1 MIERIVPAGT
11 RTSEAYEDLP
21 EARLFPEE
29 EPIVKSAVAK
39 RRGEFTTARHCARQ
53 ALTRLG
59 APAGAILTG
68 ERGAPL
74 WPEGVVGSITH
85 CEGYRAAVVA
95 RTADVLSIG
104 VDAEPALPLPEGV
117 LEAVALPDEQIMVKE
132 LLETAPEVPWDRL
145 LFSAKESVYKAWFP
159 LTRRFLE
166 FEEARLHFGR
176 AEGTPLEGT
185 FTARLLA
192 GPAPAGGRTLHT
204 FDGRWLVAD
213 GIVLSSVTVL
223 A

>member
-1 MIERIVPAGT
+1 MIERIVPTETETA
-11 RTSEAYEDLP
+11 EAYGDLP
-21 EARLFPEE
+21 EATLLPEE

-95 RTADVLSIG
+95 RPAHITSIG
-104 VDAEPALPLPEGV
+104 VDAEPALPLPSGV
-117 LEAVALPDEQIMVKE
+117 LEAVALADEQVAVKE
-132 LLETAPEVPWDRL
+132 LLESAPDVRWDRL
-145 LFSAKESVYKAWFP
+145 LFSAKESVYKAWYP

-166 FEEARLHFGR
+166 FEEARLVFDPAG
-176 AEGTPLEGT
+176 GT
-185 FTARLLA
+185 FTAHLLA
-192 GPAPAGGRTLHT
+192 GPARAGSRTLHT
-204 FDGRWLVAD
+204 FDGRWLSQD
-213 GIVLSSVTVL
+213 GIVLTSVTVP

>member
-1 MIERIVPAGT
+1 MIERIVPAEAET
-11 RTSEAYEDLP
+11 AEAYGDLP
-21 EARLFPEE
+21 EATLFPEE
-29 EPIVKSAVAK
+29 ALLVKSAVAQ

-68 ERGAPL
+68 ERGAPM

-85 CEGYRAAVVA
+85 CVGYRAAVVA
-95 RTADVLSIG
+95 RPAHVVSIG

-117 LEAVALPDEQIMVKE
+117 LEAVALPDEQIAVKE
-132 LLETAPEVPWDRL
+132 LLVTAPGVAWDRL

-166 FEEARLHFGR
+166 FEEARLVFDPAG
-176 AEGTPLEGT
+176 GT
-185 FTARLLA
+185 FTAQLLA
-192 GPAPAGGRTLHT
+192 GPARAGSRTLHT
-204 FDGRWLVAD
+204 FDGRWLSDD
-213 GIVLSSVTVL
+213 GIVLTSVTVP

>member
-11 RTSEAYEDLP
+11 ETAEAYGDLP
-21 EARLFPEE
+21 EATLFPEE
-29 EPIVKSAVAK
+29 ELIVKSAVAK

-68 ERGAPL
+68 ERGAPQ

-85 CEGYRAAVVA
+85 CDGYRAAVVA
-95 RTADVLSIG
+95 RPALVTSIG
-104 VDAEPALPLPEGV
+104 IDAEPALPLPSGV
-117 LEAVALPDEQIMVKE
+117 LDAVALADEQVAIKE
-132 LLETAPEVPWDRL
+132 LLASVPQVPWDRL

-159 LTRRFLE
+159 LMRRFLE
-166 FEEARLHFGR
+166 FEGARLVFDPAG
-176 AEGTPLEGT
+176 GT
-185 FTARLLA
+185 FTAHLLA
-192 GPAPAGGRTLHT
+192 GPAIAGSRTLHT
-204 FDGRWLVAD
+204 FDGRWLSEN
-213 GIVLSSVTVL
+213 GIVLTSVTVP

>member
-1 MIERIVPAGT
+1 MIERIVPAEAET
-11 RTSEAYEDLP
+11 AEAYGDLP
-21 EARLFPEE
+21 EATLFPEE
-29 EPIVKSAVAK
+29 ALLVKSAVAQ

-68 ERGAPL
+68 ERGAPM

-85 CEGYRAAVVA
+85 CVGYRAAVVA
-95 RTADVLSIG
+95 RPTHVAAIG

-117 LEAVALPDEQIMVKE
+117 LEAVALPDEQIAVKE
-132 LLETAPEVPWDRL
+132 LLVTAPGVAWDRL

-166 FEEARLHFGR
+166 FEEARIVFDPAG
-176 AEGTPLEGT
+176 GT
-185 FTARLLA
+185 FTAQLLA
-192 GPAPAGGRTLHT
+192 GPARAGGRTLHT
-204 FDGRWLVAD
+204 FDGRWLSDD
-213 GIVLSSVTVL
+213 GIVLTSVTVP

>member
-1 MIERIVPAGT
+1 MIERIVPAEAET
-11 RTSEAYEDLP
+11 AEAYGDLP
-21 EARLFPEE
+21 EATLFPEE
-29 EPIVKSAVAK
+29 ALLVKSAVAQ

-68 ERGAPL
+68 ERGAPM

-85 CEGYRAAVVA
+85 CVGYRAAVVA
-95 RTADVLSIG
+95 RPAHVAAIG

-117 LEAVALPDEQIMVKE
+117 LEAVALPDEQIAVKE
-132 LLETAPEVPWDRL
+132 LLVTVPGVAWDRL

-166 FEEARLHFGR
+166 FEEARLVFDPAG
-176 AEGTPLEGT
+176 GT
-185 FTARLLA
+185 FTAQLLA
-192 GPAPAGGRTLHT
+192 GPARAGGRTLHT
-204 FDGRWLVAD
+204 FDGRWLSDD
-213 GIVLSSVTVL
+213 GIVLTSVTVP

>member
-1 MIERIVPAGT
+1 MIERIVPTETETA
-11 RTSEAYEDLP
+11 EAYGDLP
-21 EARLFPEE
+21 EATLLPEE

-39 RRGEFTTARHCARQ
+39 RRAEFTTARHCARQ

-95 RTADVLSIG
+95 RPAHITSIG
-104 VDAEPALPLPEGV
+104 VDAEPALPLPSGV
-117 LEAVALPDEQIMVKE
+117 LEAVALADEQVAVKE
-132 LLETAPEVPWDRL
+132 LLESAPDVRWDRL
-145 LFSAKESVYKAWFP
+145 LFSAKESVYKAWYP

-166 FEEARLHFGR
+166 FEEARLVFDPAG
-176 AEGTPLEGT
+176 GT
-185 FTARLLA
+185 FTAHLLA
-192 GPAPAGGRTLHT
+192 GPARAGSRTLHT
-204 FDGRWLVAD
+204 FDGRWLSQD
-213 GIVLSSVTVL
+213 GIVLTSVTVP

>member
-1 MIERIVPAGT
+1 MIERIVPAEAET
-11 RTSEAYEDLP
+11 AEAYGDLP
-21 EARLFPEE
+21 EATLFPEE
-29 EPIVKSAVAK
+29 ALLVKSAVAQ

-68 ERGAPL
+68 ERGAPM
-74 WPEGVVGSITH
+74 WPEEVVGSITH
-85 CEGYRAAVVA
+85 CVGYRAAVVA
-95 RTADVLSIG
+95 RPAHVASIG

-117 LEAVALPDEQIMVKE
+117 LEAVALPDEQIAVKE
-132 LLETAPEVPWDRL
+132 LLVTAPGVAWDRL

-166 FEEARLHFGR
+166 FEEARLVFDPAG
-176 AEGTPLEGT
+176 GT
-185 FTARLLA
+185 FTAQLLA
-192 GPAPAGGRTLHT
+192 GPARAGSRTLHT
-204 FDGRWLVAD
+204 FDGRWLSDD
-213 GIVLSSVTVL
+213 GIVLTSVTVP

>member
-1 MIERIVPAGT
+1 MIERIVPAT
-11 RTSEAYEDLP
+11 AEAVEAYGDLP
-21 EARLFPEE
+21 EATLFPEE
-29 EPIVKSAVAK
+29 ALRVKSAVAK

-85 CEGYRAAVVA
+85 CDGYRAAVVA
-95 RTADVLSIG
+95 RPARTTSIG
-104 VDAEPALPLPEGV
+104 IDAEPALPLPSGV
-117 LEAVALPDEQIMVKE
+117 LESVALPEEQIAVKE
-132 LLETAPEVPWDRL
+132 LLRSEPDVPWDRL

-159 LTRRFLE
+159 LMRSFLE
-166 FEEARLHFGR
+166 FEAARLVFDPAG
-176 AEGTPLEGT
+176 GT
-185 FTARLLA
+185 FTAHLLA
-192 GPAPAGGRTLHT
+192 GPARAGSRTLHT
-204 FDGRWLVAD
+204 FDGRWLSAD
-213 GIVLSSVTVL
+213 GILLTSVTVP

>member
-1 MIERIVPAGT
+1 MIERIVPAEAET
-11 RTSEAYEDLP
+11 AEAYGDLP
-21 EARLFPEE
+21 EATLFPEE
-29 EPIVKSAVAK
+29 ALLVKSAVAQ
-39 RRGEFTTARHCARQ
+39 RRDEFTTARHCARQ

-85 CEGYRAAVVA
+85 CAGYRAAVVA
-95 RTADVLSIG
+95 RPAHAAAIG

-117 LEAVALPDEQIMVKE
+117 LEAVALPDEQIAVKE
-132 LLETAPEVPWDRL
+132 LLASAPGVAWDRL
-145 LFSAKESVYKAWFP
+145 LFSAKESVYKAWYP

-166 FEEARLHFGR
+166 FEEARLVFDPAG
-176 AEGTPLEGT
+176 GT
-185 FTARLLA
+185 FTAHLLA
-192 GPAPAGGRTLHT
+192 GPARAGGRTLHT
-204 FDGRWLVAD
+204 FDGRWLSD
-213 GIVLSSVTVL
+213 EGIVLTSVTVP

>member
-1 MIERIVPAGT
+1 MIERIVPAEAET
-11 RTSEAYEDLP
+11 AEAYGDLP
-21 EARLFPEE
+21 EATLFPEE
-29 EPIVKSAVAK
+29 ALLVKSAVAQ

-85 CEGYRAAVVA
+85 CAGYRAAVVA
-95 RTADVLSIG
+95 RPAHVAAIG

-117 LEAVALPDEQIMVKE
+117 LEAVALPDEQIAVKE
-132 LLETAPEVPWDRL
+132 LLVTAPGVAWDRL

-166 FEEARLHFGR
+166 FEEARLVFDPAG
-176 AEGTPLEGT
+176 GT
-185 FTARLLA
+185 FTAHLLA
-192 GPAPAGGRTLHT
+192 GPARAGGRTLHR
-204 FDGRWLVAD
+204 FEGRWLSD
-213 GIVLSSVTVL
+213 GGIVLTSVTVP